1 MEQIPLIQTILG
13 KLCDLPVRAILLI
26 IEAAAIELGQRNDE
40 AYRKNLL
47 SENPKAERQVAEQED
62 NNSPPGHA
70 SSDDGSDVDGEATP
84 LYRTVLIP
92 STPMKRKRI

>member
-47 SENPKAERQVAEQED
+47 SENPKAQRQVAEQED
-62 NNSPPGHA
+62 NNSPRGHG